1 MNRSKRLQRLVLGDC
16 LEIMPKIPDGIVDM
30 VLCDLPYGMTR
41 NKWDSV
47 IPLDRL
53 WKEWK
58 RVLRGDGVVVLTT
71 SQPFTSTLVMSN
83 LQWFK
88 YSWIWGKNIA
98 SGHLRA
104 NKCPMRKHEDVVI
117 FSLIKTRYN
126 PQMGVGAS
134 YNNYRIPI
142 DDSGDNYGNS
152 SIRTDTINKGTRYP
166 TSIIYFNR
174 EVGLHPTQKPVPL
187 FEYLIKT
194 YTNPG
199 DMVLDNCCGS
209 GTTGVAC
216 VNTGRNCIQIERDEG
231 YYKVAMKRLREAMG

>member
-126 PQMGVGAS
+126 PQMGIGAS
-134 YNNYRIPI
+134 YNNYRIHI
-142 DDSGDNYGNS
+142 DDNGDNEIFTVSSNS
-152 SIRTDTINKGTRYP
+152 SGKSDTN
-166 TSIIYFNR
+166 
-174 EVGLHPTQKPVPL
+174 H
-187 FEYLIKT
+187 
-194 YTNPG
+194 
-199 DMVLDNCCGS
+199 
-209 GTTGVAC
+209 
-216 VNTGRNCIQIERDEG
+216 
-231 YYKVAMKRLREAMG
+231 